1 MLGPPKPISSP
12 CIPVCIDTICVR
24 RVRKKKRSREQDI
37 YRTFPFRYTHVTVDT
52 YENEVQHNTG
62 HTSLYKIVRTVDT
75 KITIMSLFTNMYG
88 KISTVVVFDASKK
101 ILGEEHRSRSAL
113 RHLIMCRSPPQ
124 LSVLALENWCYIC
137 LIIQAALVHLD

>member
-1 MLGPPKPISSP
+1 
-12 CIPVCIDTICVR
+12 
-24 RVRKKKRSREQDI
+24 
-37 YRTFPFRYTHVTVDT
+37 
-52 YENEVQHNTG
+52 
-62 HTSLYKIVRTVDT
+62 VDT

-124 LSVLALENWCYIC
+124 LSVLALEN
-137 LIIQAALVHLD
+137 